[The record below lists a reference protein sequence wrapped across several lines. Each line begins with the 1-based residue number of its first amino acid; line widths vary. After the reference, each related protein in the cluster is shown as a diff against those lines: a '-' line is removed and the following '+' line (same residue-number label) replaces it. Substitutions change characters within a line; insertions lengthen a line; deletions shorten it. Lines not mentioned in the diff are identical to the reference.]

1 MIFYHH
7 HHHHHHHYYY
17 YCFFEIDLSV
27 YPWLSCNSL
36 CSPKEI
42 NSLCLPS
49 TGIKCVH
56 QHHLARTVIFKKL
69 KWQPKALWGRDLD
82 SQKCRQ
88 SWELRGD
95 IHFCSHS
102 WPKRNLP
109 SALWIQEPKNSQG
122 QEPSGSAYTQ
132 SWTSPTALCM
142 QFPREKELYS
152 QGCEHTWELRGDN
165 YFCSYFWPKKNLPSV
180 LWALWAQEPYSS
192 QWQDSFCFCLQP
204 GLKTSRQE
212 TWHTWDQREDKLIY
226 SKQLPWRSSSL
237 LQDPQKCLKELQE
250 KKI

>member
-49 TGIKCVH
+49 AGIKCVH

-109 SALWIQEPKNSQG
+109 SALWIQDLRTVRGRNLPVLPIPRAEPVPQLSVCNSQG
-122 QEPSGSAYTQ
+122 RKSCTLRGVNTPESSEETTTSTHISGPRRTCLVSSGPSGHRNLTAVIGRTLSVSACNRGWKPVARRPDTPETRGK
-132 SWTSPTALCM
+132 TSSFTPSNSPEGAALCC
-142 QFPREKELYS
+142 KI
-152 QGCEHTWELRGDN
+152 H
-165 YFCSYFWPKKNLPSV
+165 KN
-180 LWALWAQEPYSS
+180 A
-192 QWQDSFCFCLQP
+192 
-204 GLKTSRQE
+204 
-212 TWHTWDQREDKLIY
+212 
-226 SKQLPWRSSSL
+226 
-237 LQDPQKCLKELQE
+237 
-250 KKI
+250 